1 MGLKIMRNADGS
13 VRETWHGR
21 VSVKGVKH
29 TYNLGVPIEGR
40 IPMSK
45 DGDIL
50 LSDKD
55 GKALDPSSREE
66 AINAAGSR

>member
-45 DGDIL
+45 ESYIAQSCIFSPRMGM
-50 LSDKD
+50 
-55 GKALDPSSREE
+55 G
-66 AINAAGSR
+66 AIGSIRRRFIRL